1 MEQNMKIRNIY
12 EKMQPYVKYIAKRL
26 LLMIPV
32 IIIISLIIF
41 FIIEQIPG
49 DPLNSLLNPEELTGT
64 AEEIAAKRA
73 YWTEKLGLNDPFF
86 IRYLRWW
93 KNLLRGDFG
102 YSTYKNQPVNDFI
115 GRALINSFKLNLLAF
130 FISFAISIFIGV
142 LSAVKRNSFFD
153 KFWTTFSVIG
163 ISIPSF
169 FLAMVLIYF
178 FAVKIQL
185 FPISGM
191 SDPLGMRMNI
201 FYYVLPVT
209 VIVLG
214 SMASLIKYVRNA
226 MLEVMKQDYIR
237 TARAKGL
244 KEKVVIYR
252 HGFRNALIPVITLIG
267 FWIPALFGGSI
278 IIEKIFVWP
287 GMGEMMNYA
296 YSYRDRSL
304 LIIVLV
310 FYAFMTLIG
319 NLLMDIGYAIA
330 DPRVRERGL

>member
-1 MEQNMKIRNIY
+1 M
-12 EKMQPYVKYIAKRL
+12 EKMKNFYISIIPYLKYIGKRL

-32 IIIISLIIF
+32 ILLISLIIF
-41 FIIEQIPG
+41 FIIEQTPG

-64 AEEIAAKRA
+64 AEEIANKRA
-73 YWTEKLGLNDPFF
+73 YWTEKLGLNDPF
-86 IRYLRWW
+86 IVRYFRWW
-93 KNLLRGDFG
+93 KNLIVGDFG
-102 YSTYKNQPVNDFI
+102 YSSYKNQPVNEFI
-115 GRALINSFKLNLLAF
+115 GTALWNSFKLNILAF
-130 FISFAISIFIGV
+130 FLSFAISIFIGV
-142 LSAVKRNSFFD
+142 ISAVKRNSFFD
-153 KFWTTFSVIG
+153 KFWTVFSIVG

-169 FLAMVLIYF
+169 FLAMLLIYF
-178 FAVKIQL
+178 FAVKFQI

-191 SDPLGMRMNI
+191 SDPLGMRSPLM
-201 FYYVLPVT
+201 YYFLPVT

-226 MLEVMKQDYIR
+226 MLEVMKKDYIR

-252 HGFRNALIPVITLIG
+252 HGFRNALMPVITLVG

-287 GMGEMMNYA
+287 GMGEMMNNA

-304 LIIVLV
+304 LVIVLV
-310 FYAFMTLIG
+310 FYAFLTLMG
-319 NLLMDIGYAIA
+319 NLFMDIGYAVV
-330 DPRVRERGL
+330 DPRVRERGITNG